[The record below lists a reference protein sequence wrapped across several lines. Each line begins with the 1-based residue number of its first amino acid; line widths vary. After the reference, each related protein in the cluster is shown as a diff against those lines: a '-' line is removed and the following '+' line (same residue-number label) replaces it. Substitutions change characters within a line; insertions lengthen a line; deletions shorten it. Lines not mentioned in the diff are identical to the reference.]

1 VLSTYAIGTSVLALD
16 NLVRELGDGDVASGE
31 LALTAAPDVRPLP
44 AGFCARWSR
53 GVELA

>member
-16 NLVRELGDGDVASGE
+16 NLVHELGDGDVASGE
-31 LALTAAPDVRPLP
+31 LALTSDGVRPLP